1 MSLVLGI
8 DTGGTYTDGVVV
20 DLEKRRILNKA
31 KALTT
36 REDLSIGICS
46 CIDNLKLEGF
56 REISAVSLS
65 TTLATNAIV
74 EGRGC
79 EVGLLMLGHEPIGEL
94 PVKNFAVLPGGHDIK
109 GQEREELDME
119 KTRRA
124 IIDLKGKVDAV
135 AISGYLSVRNPEHEL
150 AVMKMVHELLDLPV
164 VCAHQLTTS
173 LGFKER
179 TVTAVLNAKLIPI
192 IDELFAS
199 VKKVLQEK
207 HIDAPIMVVKGD
219 GCMMSEAMAREKP
232 IETILSGP
240 ASSIIGGTFLTD
252 IPDAMVFDMGGT
264 TTDIA
269 VLKDGIPFINQ
280 EGASVGGWLTRVQ
293 AAQIYTYGLGGDSY
307 IWLDKERRIQVG
319 PRRVWP
325 LSVVACQFPQ
335 LADELDV
342 NFDKGYNLMFA
353 QATDCFMFLKQPLHS
368 EQFSDKEEE
377 VIELLQESP
386 HSLYYLTQS
395 LKTDPNLLDL
405 RHLVNS
411 GVIATISVTPSD
423 ILHVKGAYTEWNR
436 EAAVRGVDILAYR
449 MGVGRD
455 EFVELAM
462 EKIINELCYTCLQSL
477 VSYEGRD
484 VWLKDE
490 PTVMYMIGKALSPA
504 AGRKFDCSYK
514 LNMPIIGIGAPIA
527 AWLPKV
533 AEKLHTEL
541 IIPRH
546 AEVANAVGAA
556 AGKIMETVK
565 VLIKPAEK
573 DGAYLMHA
581 PWERRYFEDLQEA
594 VAYALDDAKKHA
606 SMAALKAGAKEFELV
621 VNHEDV
627 YARGSLED
635 SDEVYIESRIEIAAV
650 GRPEWAKEEKKEK
663 FFVDLS
669 GC

>member
-1 MSLVLGI
+1 
-8 DTGGTYTDGVVV
+8 
-20 DLEKRRILNKA
+20 
-31 KALTT
+31 
-36 REDLSIGICS
+36 
-46 CIDNLKLEGF
+46 
-56 REISAVSLS
+56 
-65 TTLATNAIV
+65 
-74 EGRGC
+74 
-79 EVGLLMLGHEPIGEL
+79 
-94 PVKNFAVLPGGHDIK
+94 
-109 GQEREELDME
+109 
-119 KTRRA
+119 
-124 IIDLKGKVDAV
+124 
-135 AISGYLSVRNPEHEL
+135 
-150 AVMKMVHELLDLPV
+150 
-164 VCAHQLTTS
+164 
-173 LGFKER
+173 
-179 TVTAVLNAKLIPI
+179 
-192 IDELFAS
+192 
-199 VKKVLQEK
+199 
-207 HIDAPIMVVKGD
+207 
-219 GCMMSEAMAREKP
+219 
-232 IETILSGP
+232 
-240 ASSIIGGTFLTD
+240 
-252 IPDAMVFDMGGT
+252 
-264 TTDIA
+264 
-269 VLKDGIPFINQ
+269 
-280 EGASVGGWLTRVQ
+280 
-293 AAQIYTYGLGGDSY
+293 
-307 IWLDKERRIQVG
+307 
-319 PRRVWP
+319 
-325 LSVVACQFPQ
+325 
-335 LADELDV
+335 
-342 NFDKGYNLMFA
+342 
-353 QATDCFMFLKQPLHS
+353 
-368 EQFSDKEEE
+368 
-377 VIELLQESP
+377 
-386 HSLYYLTQS
+386 
-395 LKTDPNLLDL
+395 
-405 RHLVNS
+405 
-411 GVIATISVTPSD
+411 
-423 ILHVKGAYTEWNR
+423 
-436 EAAVRGVDILAYR
+436 